1 MIVCP
6 FCQTTYI
13 DNTLF
18 CDECGTYL
26 ADEEKRETFPLE
38 EEFLSPTANAL
49 AEPLIPSATTTIM
62 SSMPPMLFVEICEQ
76 ERTLE
81 IALTKT
87 IYIGRIDPAA
97 NIYPDIDL
105 STKNGLEYGVSRQH
119 IRILFRGGQVFVEDL
134 GSINGTAIN
143 GRRLL
148 AYLPEP
154 LASGDTLTLGRLN
167 IVVRIQP
174 Q

>member
-6 FCQTTYI
+6 FCQATYI

-26 ADEEKRETFPLE
+26 VVEEKRETFPLE
-38 EEFLSPTANAL
+38 DDLLSPAANPL
-49 AEPLIPSATTTIM
+49 VEPLVPGTTSAII
-62 SSMPPMLFVEICEQ
+62 SSTPPTLFVEICEQ
-76 ERTLE
+76 DRTLE
-81 IALTKT
+81 IALSKT

-97 NIYPDIDL
+97 NIYPEIDL
-105 STKNGLEYGVSRQH
+105 STENGLEYGVSRQH
-119 IRILFRGGQVFVEDL
+119 LRILFRGGQVFVEDL
-134 GSINGTAIN
+134 GSINGTTIN

-154 LASGDTLTLGRLN
+154 LANGDALTLGRLN
-167 IVVRIQP
+167 IIVRIQP